1 MAYRYVMVYGRLKV
15 FPKIQELAKDP
26 STAVVL
32 AALESPRNMEDWTT
46 EEQAA
51 ICPWIV
57 GYLDDKRPPVSGNAT
72 AAISN
77 CSGEYVDA
85 LLKKIEGSL
94 DQGDFSFVHSTALRD
109 LCRKTTA
116 TVAARASEAQ
126 CADVRTLQEK
136 VTGTSNLPVRVR
148 AMTLSALAQQ
158 WPDKRTLQLLRKYEK
173 AKEPE
178 LKQAA
183 TRSIK
188 RVEDRMS
195 RLNPSSKKKP

>member
-1 MAYRYVMVYGRLKV
+1 MAYGRLQV

-32 AALESPRNMEDWTT
+32 AALESPRNMKDWTAQ
-46 EEQAA
+46 EQAA

-72 AAISN
+72 AALSN

-94 DQGDFSFVHSTALRD
+94 QQGDFSFVHSTALRD
-109 LCRKTTA
+109 LCRKTA
-116 TVAARASEAQ
+116 GAVAARASAAQ
-126 CADVRTLQEK
+126 CERVRALQERVAANSK
-136 VTGTSNLPVRVR
+136 LPVRVR

-158 WPDKRTLQLLRKYEK
+158 WPDKQTLKLLQKYEK

-178 LKQAA
+178 IKEAA
-183 TRSIK
+183 TRSVK
-188 RVEDRMS
+188 RVEDRIS
-195 RLNPSSKKKP
+195 RLNPSSSKKP